1 MEQIP
6 VAVAD
11 HDPPQ
16 HGSQLSV
23 VVPTWGQARITSAA
37 DFLRSISELQ
47 TMIRRNMDR
56 NKKEELDN
64 LTNSRLQTM
73 IRRNMDRNRPTTG
86 LFAGQIPC
94 YKRYTIAD
102 HLYGR

>member
-1 MEQIP
+1 
-6 VAVAD
+6 
-11 HDPPQ
+11 
-16 HGSQLSV
+16 
-23 VVPTWGQARITSAA
+23 
-37 DFLRSISELQ
+37 
-47 TMIRRNMDR
+47 MIRRNMDR